1 LIIARS
7 PLRVTLGGGGTDLP
21 SYYMRH
27 GGFVI
32 SAAIDRYVYAT
43 ISRPFNE
50 GIYLKYAQSEVV
62 QRVDQIQHR
71 IIREALRA
79 ENLSTPQIEIT
90 TLADIPAGTGL
101 GSSGSFTTA
110 LLKALAAF
118 RKRHLSHE
126 ELAQLACELEIE
138 KLNEPVGK
146 QDQYIAALGGV
157 TCLTFNQDNTV
168 VAQPLALSVEVM
180 NGLED
185 NLLLFFTGFS
195 RSASGILQD
204 QNQKSLQH
212 DPVMIQNLHYVK
224 ELGYRSKQ
232 CLESGDL
239 ESFGELMN
247 EHWEHKKERSQGM
260 SNENIDHWYEVARAN
275 GAIGGKLVGAGGGG
289 FLMFLAR
296 DRDKLRAEM
305 AKLSLEEVRFRF
317 DFEGTKVLI
326 SS

>member
-1 LIIARS
+1 
-7 PLRVTLGGGGTDLP
+7 
-21 SYYMRH
+21 MRH